1 MYLWFIYRLCMF
13 VHFSDLYN
21 FSLAHGTH
29 TLTGTKHTHPNAML
43 RFDRTFVAIP
53 NPRPR
58 PRTNPQTL
66 AELIH
71 SITPNRRDTQLRAR
85 PPDASHTPWGTHPRG
100 CVRTADDRGWCA
112 TDRTKCSSSPP
123 LAAVVLQI
131 LPNSPGHNST
141 RRRLP
146 EQIPGQ
152 NAIKA
157 ECSAPGD
164 PCETAPDYPKVARDT
179 WCRFH

>member
-1 MYLWFIYRLCMF
+1 MINTGPEILLE
-13 VHFSDLYN
+13 VHLQSLHVCTFFRCVP
-21 FSLAHGTH
+21 FSLCTRNAHTNRNQAH
-29 TLTGTKHTHPNAML
+29 TSKRDAPIRPNV
-43 RFDRTFVAIP
+43 RS
-53 NPRPR
+53 NPESPR

-71 SITPNRRDTQLRAR
+71 CSITPNRRDTRLRAR
-85 PPDASHTPWGTHPRG
+85 PPDASHTPWGTHPD
-100 CVRTADDRGWCA
+100 ARGWCA

-131 LPNSPGHNST
+131 LPNSPGNNST

-164 PCETAPDYPKVARDT
+164 PCETAPDYPKVARDI